1 LATLLDLQN
10 VLGIEFNDPDLLRQA
25 LIHSSYVHENSET
38 APVSNER
45 LEYLG
50 DAVLGLVF
58 ADMLF
63 KKFPQYHEG
72 RLTRLRSLL
81 VRRSTLFRV
90 ASKVGLGDY
99 LYLGRGEESS
109 AGRQKPANLASALE
123 AVIAAVY
130 LDKRLRATKSFILD
144 LFREEIDNLLSQKSI
159 DDYKSLLQ
167 EMVQA
172 KKQPTPV
179 YNIVKSSGPDHEKM
193 FIAEVSV
200 GEQIIARG
208 SGASKKKAESEA
220 ARIALDLL
228 DDTLQD

>member
-1 LATLLDLQN
+1 LVTLLDLQN
-10 VLGIEFNDPDLLRQA
+10 TLGIKFKDPGLLEQA
-25 LIHSSYVHENSET
+25 LVHSSYAHENPET

-50 DAVLGLVF
+50 DAVLGLLF

-63 KKFPQYHEG
+63 AKFPQHQEG
-72 RLTRLRSLL
+72 QLTRFRSLL
-81 VRRSTLFRV
+81 VRRSTLYRV
-90 ASKVGLGDY
+90 ALKVGLGDY

-109 AGRQKPANLASALE
+109 AGRHKPANLASALE

-130 LDKRLRATKSFILD
+130 LDKGLNTTRSFIIK
-144 LFREEIDNLLSQKSI
+144 LFEEEIDNLLNQEST

-167 EMVQA
+167 ETVQA
-172 KKQPTPV
+172 KKQLTPV
-179 YNIVKSSGPDHEKM
+179 YNIVESSGPDHKKM
-193 FIAEVSV
+193 FIAEVSI
-200 GEQIIARG
+200 GEQVIAQG